1 MFQKKLV
8 HFLNVHFLLVF
19 NYLYV
24 NIYCMWVIS
33 LIKFRHK
40 LFSHIVYVTLI
51 NHNETEMIYGQY
63 KKLRIIR

>member
-1 MFQKKLV
+1 
-8 HFLNVHFLLVF
+8 
-19 NYLYV
+19 
-24 NIYCMWVIS
+24 MWVIS

>member
-40 LFSHIVYVTLI
+40 LL
-51 NHNETEMIYGQY
+51 Q
-63 KKLRIIR
+63 